1 MIQIGL
7 DARTLTHAQ
16 PRGTG
21 RNLLDAYR
29 YVPALRPDWHFVLY
43 HQRPAPE
50 NVLTALAR
58 HRNVTWTQ
66 IDTPGDRVDAWL
78 QFRLPLAAWSDRI
91 TLLHLPANTAP
102 RWCPVPFVT
111 TIHDLAPLEV
121 PGELPPAATRAFERG
136 VQRAMRKAARLI
148 APSSATAAALA
159 QRYGVCAAD
168 VSIVP
173 WAPDEQI
180 AQAANHPLSPERASA
195 LQARYELA
203 APWLLNFSGA
213 SPRKNARRLL
223 EAFAQTTARQT
234 HQLVLVGCT
243 PDEERAALAA
253 QARALGIADRCR
265 LLGYL
270 PLDTLTDLL
279 RLSSG
284 LLIPSLCEGF
294 GLPVLDAFACQTPVL
309 AADQASLPEV
319 VGDAAVYCNPRDP
332 ASIAAG
338 IDDLIQTATRTR
350 LVAAGTARL
359 SNYTWPTTAT
369 KLVEAYE
376 AGLAAASGCAAT
388 VTEGSA

>member
-1 MIQIGL
+1 MIRIGL
-7 DARTLTHAQ
+7 DARTLSHAQ

-29 YVPALRPDWHFVLY
+29 HVPALRPDWHFVLY

-58 HRNVTWTQ
+58 HRNLTWTQ

-102 RWCPVPFVT
+102 RWCPVPCVT

-121 PGELPPAATRAFERG
+121 PGELPPAATRIFERG
-136 VQRAMRKAARLI
+136 VQRAVRKAVRLI

-159 QRYGVCAAD
+159 RRFDVCTAD

-173 WAPDEQI
+173 WAADEQI
-180 AQAANHPLSPERASA
+180 VQAASQPLRLERAAA
-195 LQARYELA
+195 LQARYELQ

-223 EAFAQTTARQT
+223 EAFAQTTTRQT

-253 QARALGIADRCR
+253 EVQALGVAGQCR

-270 PLDTLTDLL
+270 PLATLTDLL
-279 RLSSG
+279 RLSAG

-294 GLPVLDAFACQTPVL
+294 GLPVLDAFACQVPVL
-309 AADQASLPEV
+309 AASQASLPEV
-319 VGDAAVYCNPRDP
+319 AGDAALYCDPRDP

-338 IDDLIQTATRTR
+338 IDELIQTATRSR

-359 SNYTWPTTAT
+359 SAYTWPATAT
-369 KLVEAYE
+369 KLVEAYD
-376 AGLAAASGCAAT
+376 AGLAAASGCSAA
-388 VTEGSA
+388 VTEGSI